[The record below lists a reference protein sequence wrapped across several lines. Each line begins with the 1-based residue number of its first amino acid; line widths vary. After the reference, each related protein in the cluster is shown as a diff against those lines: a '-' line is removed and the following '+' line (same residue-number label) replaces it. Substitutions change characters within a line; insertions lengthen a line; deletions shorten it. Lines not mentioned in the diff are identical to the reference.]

1 MSLKRL
7 RYIFSPLDCLPA
19 KLKLWKRVVFDK
31 NVTIRRAQFE
41 GNNYVYRNA
50 SVKDSFVGFGTY
62 IGNGSRLTDVR
73 CGRFCSIADNLKTGF
88 SAHPTTQNITTSLPF
103 YMDVRKTRKDEMYL
117 SITESKKVVSG
128 EGEEAQVSFEKHKI
142 FLYREDFSNF
152 IDGLTKTI
160 KFIHQSSMTTK

>member
-1 MSLKRL
+1 MEDYKKKAADEIEKDV
-7 RYIFSPLDCLPA
+7 IFSHA
-19 KLKLWKRVVFDK
+19 IKAGKR
-31 NVTIRRAQFE
+31 I
-41 GNNYVYRNA
+41 Y
-50 SVKDSFVGFGTY
+50 
-62 IGNGSRLTDVR
+62 
-73 CGRFCSIADNLKTGF
+73 
-88 SAHPTTQNITTSLPF
+88 

-160 KFIHQSSMTTK
+160 KFIHEAEKADADAPAVDEDSQNESQEDFKIEF

>member
-1 MSLKRL
+1 MEEFRKKTADDIEKDV
-7 RYIFSPLDCLPA
+7 IFSHA
-19 KLKLWKRVVFDK
+19 IKAGKR
-31 NVTIRRAQFE
+31 I
-41 GNNYVYRNA
+41 Y
-50 SVKDSFVGFGTY
+50 
-62 IGNGSRLTDVR
+62 
-73 CGRFCSIADNLKTGF
+73 
-88 SAHPTTQNITTSLPF
+88 

-160 KFIHQSSMTTK
+160 KFIHEAEKDAPAPETPAPEESDDKSEEDFKIEF